1 MLFLILFSLFLFL
14 LLFAIYK
21 LDLELVD
28 ILNENESLQNDILSL
43 NLQITI
49 VLKKINDCKILAL
62 RTAAA
67 VGASEKSNLI
77 PEEYLVLVKA
87 LIIAGALCFLY
98 FKFRGGS
105 GVPDSSSGSDSGSDS
120 GSVLSN
126 IAGEVPL
133 VEAPVRTRFFAPS
146 FYGQEPSS
154 RYAGR
159 TFTELF
165 LDPNRTP
172 RSFLRTGLIG
182 PENTM
187 PMPSPSVFPIPLVNF
202 VVDNSNPN
210 RYRIGTGDIGSYTD
224 DLKDLDVFGRSLKNI
239 FGEFWYLFLAN
250 HLMSVLDIF
259 GLGW

>member
-1 MLFLILFSLFLFL
+1 MLFLILFSVFL
-14 LLFAIYK
+14 LLFFATYK

-28 ILNENESLQNDILSL
+28 IMNENESLHSDALSL
-43 NLQITI
+43 ELEVAV

-62 RTAAA
+62 RTAGA

-77 PEEYLVLVKA
+77 PEEYLVLVQL
-87 LIIAGALCFLY
+87 LIIVGSLCLLY

-105 GVPDSSSGSDSGSDS
+105 DVPDSSSVSDSDS

-133 VEAPVRTRFFAPS
+133 VEEPVRTRFFAPS

-159 TFTELF
+159 TFTDLF

-172 RSFLRTGLIG
+172 RSFLRTDLMG
-182 PENTM
+182 PQYT
-187 PMPSPSVFPIPLVNF
+187 MPSPSVFPVPLVSF
-202 VVDNSNPN
+202 VLDNSNPN

-250 HLMSVLDIF
+250 HLMSVLNIF